1 MSFDEWDASEVD
13 FSELFSPKTK
23 SSPDDA
29 NQKTTMDVGQL
40 SKPKPL
46 GDHHA
51 MRQLQ
56 VVNDGNHAV
65 LPGRVLIWPII
76 SRIIVEKNDE

>member
-1 MSFDEWDASEVD
+1 MSFDEWDASEAD

-23 SSPDDA
+23 SSPDDRPKA
-29 NQKTTMDVGQL
+29 MMEVQQPG
-40 SKPKPL
+40 KPKPL

-51 MRQLQ
+51 MRQFQ